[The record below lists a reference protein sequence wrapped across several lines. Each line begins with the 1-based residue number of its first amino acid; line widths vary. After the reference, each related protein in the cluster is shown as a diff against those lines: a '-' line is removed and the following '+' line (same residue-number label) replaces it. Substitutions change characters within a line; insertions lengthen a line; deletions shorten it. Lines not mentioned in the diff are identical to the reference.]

1 MKMTKSIL
9 ILSFILPLLI
19 GCASSGGQ
27 QADLPDGTILISEW
41 EILALA
47 EMQFGDGELG
57 FQGKVYKFKI
67 SGVGAGGAGAQKINA
82 VGHVYNLKRLADFP
96 GSYTEARA
104 GITAVKGVGGFILEN
119 KKGVVIKLKV
129 HGEGLALAIG
139 ADGMNI
145 DMK

>member
-1 MKMTKSIL
+1 MKMTKTMMVL
-9 ILSFILPLLI
+9 FFILPMVI
-19 GCASSGGQ
+19 GCASSGDDY
-27 QADLPDGTILISEW
+27 ASLPDGTIVIDEW
-41 EILALA
+41 QIAALA

-57 FQGKVYKFKI
+57 FQGKMYKFKI
-67 SGVGAGGAGAQKINA
+67 SGVGAGGVGAQKISA
-82 VGHVYNLKRLADFP
+82 IGHVYNLNNIADFP
-96 GSYTEARA
+96 GTYMEARA

-145 DMK
+145 DM